1 MASQRIL
8 QLGLRRAAAPGISVR
23 SVAQRRL
30 AATHNTSHSDAA
42 SILAK
47 QRTLRP
53 VSPHL
58 SIYKPQITWYG
69 SALNRV
75 TAIALSGSLYVF
87 GFAYLAAP
95 YTGWHLETASM
106 VAAVAAWPMAVKVG
120 LKAFFAFPFFYHS
133 LNGLRHLAWDV
144 GVGFKNT
151 TVARTGWGVVGLTLV
166 TGLYYT
172 FLG

>member
-1 MASQRIL
+1 MASQRIF
-8 QLGLRRAAAPGISVR
+8 QLGLRRAAAPGMSVR

-30 AATHNTSHSDAA
+30 AATHSTSHNEAA
-42 SILAK
+42 SLLAK

-75 TAIALSGSLYVF
+75 TAITLSGSLYLF

-106 VAAVAAWPMAVKVG
+106 VAAVAAWPLAVKMGV
-120 LKAFFAFPFFYHS
+120 KAFFAFPFFYHV
-133 LNGLRHLAWDV
+133 LNGFRHLLWDV

-151 TVARTGWGVVGLTLV
+151 TVARTGWGVVGATV
-166 TGLYYT
+166 VGALYYT
-172 FLG
+172 FLV